1 MILKNRNLLIW
12 FLKNILLIKKM
23 AKAKKPKKKIRNR
36 ANFAKR
42 RNLIQKNFEVLKQI
56 KKEI

>member
-1 MILKNRNLLIW
+1 
-12 FLKNILLIKKM
+12 M

>member
-1 MILKNRNLLIW
+1 
-12 FLKNILLIKKM
+12 M
-23 AKAKKPKKKIRNR
+23 AKARKPKNKTRNR

-42 RNLIQKNFEVLKQI
+42 MKQIKKNFEVLKLI